1 MKTRTE
7 TRARRP
13 YLLLDAGGTLVSPN
27 ISLLTQAARRHAS
40 GLDGE
45 VLRQAFFRMI
55 HRADRSLRETG
66 RYERI
71 EEFLLDVL
79 LTAGVPESVAQQVL
93 EHAQAMSG
101 TQSLWTC
108 ALPGTHE
115 AVELLHTAGYR
126 MAVVS
131 NSDGTVAR
139 QMEDLSLSHYFDAV
153 FDSHLLGVA
162 KPDPRIFRIALSELG
177 LEPSDCLFVGDLFMI
192 DVLGAN
198 AAGIPAVHLDPLE
211 SCADWPGIRAKD
223 LRTLADLLVAGRFD
237 LGDPRLMC
245 FPAGGAAS

>member
-7 TRARRP
+7 THARRP
-13 YLLLDAGGTLVSPN
+13 YLLLDAGGTLVCPN
-27 ISLLTQAARRHAS
+27 VGILTRAARRHACEI
-40 GLDGE
+40 DGE
-45 VLRQAFFRMI
+45 TLRQSFFRMI

-71 EEFLLDVL
+71 DEFLLDVL
-79 LTAGVPESVAQQVL
+79 VTAGVPEGVAGQVL
-93 EHAQAMSG
+93 EHAQALSG

-108 ALPGTHE
+108 ALPGTSE
-115 AVELLHTAGYR
+115 AVEVLHTSGYR

-162 KPDPRIFRIALSELG
+162 KPDPRIFRIALTELG
-177 LEPSDCLFVGDLFMI
+177 LEPDDCLFVGDLFMI

-211 SCADWPGIRAKD
+211 SCADWPGVRAKD
-223 LRTLADLLVAGRFD
+223 LRTLAGILVAGQID
-237 LGDPRLMC
+237 LGDPGLMC
-245 FPAGGAAS
+245 FPAEDS

>member
-13 YLLLDAGGTLVSPN
+13 YLLLDAGGTLVCPHVG
-27 ISLLTQAARRHAS
+27 LLTRAAKRHACEI
-40 GLDGE
+40 DGE
-45 VLRQAFFRMI
+45 ALRQSFFRMI

-71 EEFLLDVL
+71 DEFLLDVL
-79 LTAGVPESVAQQVL
+79 VTAGVPEGVAGQVL
-93 EHAQAMSG
+93 EHAQALSG

-108 ALPGTHE
+108 ALPGTGE
-115 AVELLHTAGYR
+115 AVEMLHTSGYR

-211 SCADWPGIRAKD
+211 SCREWPGFRAKD
-223 LRTLADLLVAGRFD
+223 LRALAGILVAGQID
-237 LGDPRLMC
+237 LGDPRLKC
-245 FPAGGAAS
+245 FPAEGS